1 METTTTILCTHKTNV
16 EEYYNIMLQKK
27 NSIIEIYQVKIY
39 SNATNIK
46 HIEPLNDKFFN
57 HINKIALKSCSL
69 RMLTH
74 QKEL

>member
-1 METTTTILCTHKTNV
+1 
-16 EEYYNIMLQKK
+16 MLPKK

-46 HIEPLNDKFFN
+46 HIEPLNDKSFN